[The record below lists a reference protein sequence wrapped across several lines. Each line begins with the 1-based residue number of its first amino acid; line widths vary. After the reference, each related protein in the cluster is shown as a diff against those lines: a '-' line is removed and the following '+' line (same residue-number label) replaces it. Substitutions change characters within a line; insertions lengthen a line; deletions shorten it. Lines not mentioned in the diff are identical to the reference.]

1 MDKQTIA
8 QEFITVEEQF
18 RLLEEKVSSHWKSS
32 KLEICLKI
40 VRFWTRLNCL
50 CKVHGLQGYIGSI
63 EESNQK
69 VYHLPL
75 LACLFILPLFWFKF
89 VFTMKFTMK
98 ILSAAKRCPK
108 SCLRG
113 NSFPSGGA
121 HLPLPLDL
129 SLGPGE
135 VDSTICHHL
144 GSRYSH

>member
-40 VRFWTRLNCL
+40 VRFWSRLNCL

-75 LACLFILPLFWFKF
+75 LACLFILPLFLQWKF
-89 VFTMKFTMK
+89 FQLRSDARKVACVGTVFPLVALTCLYLW
-98 ILSAAKRCPK
+98 ILAWVPARWIQ
-108 SCLRG
+108 
-113 NSFPSGGA
+113 PSVTT
-121 HLPLPLDL
+121 LDL
-129 SLGPGE
+129 DI
-135 VDSTICHHL
+135 VTNWKQ
-144 GSRYSH
+144 